1 MLKQLAN
8 IKDVTIVITTD
19 HGSVRCMRGVK
30 AYGDRETTPS
40 LRYKFG
46 KNVKADSKDAM
57 LINDIEQLKIPS
69 MGISVNNAIA
79 KEDKYLLY
87 PTDYQHYMNKYKDSF
102 QHGGISL
109 EEMMAPVITM
119 KPKV

>member
-1 MLKQLAN
+1 M
-8 IKDVTIVITTD
+8 
-19 HGSVRCMRGVK
+19 
-30 AYGDRETTPS
+30 
-40 LRYKFG
+40 RYKFG

-57 LINDIEQLKIPS
+57 MVDDIEKIKIPN

-87 PTDYQHYMNKYKDSF
+87 PTDYQHYLNKYKDSF

-119 KPKV
+119 KPKQ